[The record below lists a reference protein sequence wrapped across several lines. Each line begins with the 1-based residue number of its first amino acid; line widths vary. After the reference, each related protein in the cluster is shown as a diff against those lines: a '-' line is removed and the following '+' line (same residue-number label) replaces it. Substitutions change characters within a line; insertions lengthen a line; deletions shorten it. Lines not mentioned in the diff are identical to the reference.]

1 MLYVVKDMKLGV
13 NLLEGDRAGW
23 FEENLRKEISD
34 DRNSRFWFDPWVN
47 GITHCN
53 HIGRLFEVA
62 EVKNKLVVEMIGD
75 EEGIENVNW
84 SWQVRLFR

>member
-13 NLLEGDRAGW
+13 NLPEGDRAGW

-47 GITHCN
+47 GIL
-53 HIGRLFEVA
+53 IA
-62 EVKNKLVVEMIGD
+62 IILVDCLRWRRIKT
-75 EEGIENVNW
+75 
-84 SWQVRLFR
+84 SWWLR

>member
-34 DRNSRFWFDPWVN
+34 DRNSRFWFDPWLN
-47 GITHCN
+47 GIL
-53 HIGRLFEVA
+53 IA
-62 EVKNKLVVEMIGD
+62 IILVDCLRWRWIKT
-75 EEGIENVNW
+75 
-84 SWQVRLFR
+84 SWWLR